1 MQVFISQSSS
11 SSFFNKRGERS
22 KNVANIL
29 IVDDEVHV
37 RSLLSD
43 VVERMGHNPLEAG
56 NGNEAFEMYQKQS
69 IDLCL
74 LDINMP
80 EMNGIDCLEAVKEI
94 DPEAV
99 IIMMTG
105 YPSAETIIQTIEDD
119 GYTYIAK
126 PLDIQRVMDLIER
139 GLKFRESRL
148 RGDE

>member
-1 MQVFISQSSS
+1 M
-11 SSFFNKRGERS
+11 
-22 KNVANIL
+22 ANIL

>member
-1 MQVFISQSSS
+1 M
-11 SSFFNKRGERS
+11 
-22 KNVANIL
+22 ANIL

-139 GLKFRESRL
+139 GLKFWESRL